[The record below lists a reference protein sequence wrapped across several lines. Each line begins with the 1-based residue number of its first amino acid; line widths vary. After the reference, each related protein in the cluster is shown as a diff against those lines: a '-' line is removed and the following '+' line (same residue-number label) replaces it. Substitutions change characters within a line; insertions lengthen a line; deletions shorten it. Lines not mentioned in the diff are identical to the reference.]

1 MQELS
6 DFNLSRNNNISKL
19 QNQLLEYEQT
29 NSNILKELETTK
41 EHIDKLLND
50 IAEKNNK
57 VITLEEELKKSVDDK
72 DKLEKGLNH
81 KLTHYKNKLEVS

>member
-41 EHIDKLLND
+41 EHIDKLLNE
-50 IAEKNNK
+50 ITEKNNK
-57 VITLEEELKKSVDDK
+57 VITLEEELKKSFDDK